1 MSVSNAVFEC
11 VQILTPA
18 QNNKTLNSNL
28 RLELANILVRLK
40 IWAGNVGVFAPDN
53 ASVDYRLRDDP
64 DLVEVVFSMS
74 RRLKQSLLNAVNPP
88 LLEESDDEEKE
99 VVHGRGDDSVASGSS
114 SASLDLD
121 SNVEESDSD
130 DDLEKLGPSA
140 IFIEEANQVINR
152 LYRLATVFRK
162 PQSSSEN
169 AKVQGFIKKLFE
181 RGDVEEL
188 EDVEDHARSH
198 IKAHFPQAPDF
209 LVRRLVEA
217 VVFRRMKIRYR
228 QRHQA
233 KLNQGLE
240 TAFAGLELGQYD
252 KSNTTPA
259 TGLTRS
265 SHVSGKHNGGK
276 GKDHSPSKP
285 RSSVFSATNAS
296 SINRARFADYPRST
310 ALSGVTKAAVGRRQQ
325 LDVPPP
331 PNNDGQE
338 KIECPYCL
346 RMVNQE
352 EMTQPRW
359 TRHILKDID
368 PFICLFEDCKDSLTL
383 FKTVEEWLGHMQWQ
397 HTIVYSC
404 QAVGHE
410 REVFSSPQD
419 LERHIRREH
428 PDTFTESQL
437 PGLVKQGTLP
447 SSNTLGTL
455 NYSLSVGES
464 LCLLCHTSV
473 PQPVNAE
480 STDNTEPASTAEQRM
495 QNHILEHLEA
505 IALLA
510 LPGGN
515 GSDGMNSDA
524 RHSIPGL
531 DAEVKENHDLSLDVF
546 EDISSE
552 RAEDEDVPDQDD
564 DDDFWAA
571 VFHQVKQP
579 HLREPHEDPILI
591 ELGEERKKTTTTD
604 EVLVKDMEAT
614 EENRLDEGDQ
624 SRSDLRQETRT
635 FSDDTPRKISL
646 PEAPT
651 DRMADVDAEAVEY
664 GKFVQTASYV
674 DPSSGTADEYAPGQV
689 ISEEASHNVEVPE
702 GPNTIDNTGNLP
714 EKMQQDVLPV
724 VPSQSSVPSSS
735 SQSDEDYTRTATV
748 EFINSI
754 TPNFSGFTQQVLNM
768 NPKLAEQNTF
778 LVSRLGHHL
787 VARYNSLLQKRVVHF
802 QQTMTG
808 ECPSEDMCIASGG
821 SAVALNEK
829 MKTRG
834 MGPSSS
840 SYGAGPEMELSELDF
855 PPNVPVPP
863 TKSFPAK
870 FECQVCFRETN
881 IIQPSDWTRHVHED
895 VQPFICTW
903 HRCRKDHPPFKRY
916 DDWVRHE
923 NENHRVFSAL
933 SLDFRN
939 NKTNS
944 SDSISS
950 GGHAT

>member
-1 MSVSNAVFEC
+1 MSIQRTCHVITMSVSNAVFEC

-99 VVHGRGDDSVASGSS
+99 VVHGRGDDSVSSGSS

-140 IFIEEANQVINR
+140 MFIEEANQVIHR

-169 AKVQGFIKKLFE
+169 AKVQGFIKKLHE
-181 RGDVEEL
+181 KGDVEEL

-228 QRHQA
+228 QRHQD

-240 TAFAGLELGQYD
+240 MAFAGLGLEQYD

-259 TGLTRS
+259 TGLTLS
-265 SHVSGKHNGGK
+265 GHVSGKQNGGK
-276 GKDHSPSKP
+276 GKDHSLSKP

-296 SINRARFADYPRST
+296 SINRARFADYARSI

-346 RMVNQE
+346 RMINQE

-368 PFICLFEDCKDSLTL
+368 PFICLFEDCKESLPL

-419 LERHIRREH
+419 LESHIRRGH
-428 PDTFTESQL
+428 LDTFTESQL

-447 SSNTLGTL
+447 SSNTIGAL
-455 NYSLSVGES
+455 NYSLSVGETQ
-464 LCLLCHTSV
+464 CLLCHTID
-473 PQPVNAE
+473 PQPLNAE
-480 STDNTEPASTAEQRM
+480 STDDTEPVSTAEQRM

-510 LPGGN
+510 LPGGA

-531 DAEVKENHDLSLDVF
+531 DADVKRENDELPLDIF
-546 EDISSE
+546 EDAAAK
-552 RAEDEDVPDQDD
+552 RVEDEDVPDQDD
-564 DDDFWAA
+564 HDDFWAA

-591 ELGEERKKTTTTD
+591 ELGEEKKKTATD
-604 EVLVKDMEAT
+604 EVLVEDMEAI
-614 EENRLDEGDQ
+614 EETRLDGEDK
-624 SRSDLRQETRT
+624 SRSDLRQET
-635 FSDDTPRKISL
+635 L
-646 PEAPT
+646 EH
-651 DRMADVDAEAVEY
+651 

-674 DPSSGTADEYAPGQV
+674 DPSSGTDNAPGKAFL
-689 ISEEASHNVEVPE
+689 EEASQKVEVPE
-702 GPNTIDNTGNLP
+702 GPDAIDNTGKLP
-714 EKMQQDVLPV
+714 EKMQHDVLPV
-724 VPSQSSVPSSS
+724 VSSHSPSRSSS
-735 SQSDEDYTRTATV
+735 SQSDDDYTRTATD

-754 TPNFSGFTQQVLNM
+754 TPDFSGFTQQVLNM

-778 LVSRLGHHL
+778 LVARLGHHL
-787 VARYNSLLQKRVVHF
+787 VARYNNLLQTRVVHF
-802 QQTMTG
+802 QQTITG
-808 ECPSEDMCIASGG
+808 DCPSGNMCIASGG
-821 SAVALNEK
+821 SAVALGEK
-829 MKTRG
+829 LKTHG
-834 MGPSSS
+834 MGSSSS
-840 SYGAGPEMELSELDF
+840 SYEAGSEMELSDLDF

-870 FECQVCFRETN
+870 FECQICFRETN
-881 IIQPSDWTRHVHED
+881 IIEPSDWTRHVHED

-903 HRCRKDHPPFKRY
+903 ERCRRNHTFKRY

-923 NENHRVFSAL
+923 NENHRVFSDR
-933 SLDFRN
+933 SLGFRN
-939 NKTNS
+939 KETNS
-944 SDSISS
+944 YDSISN
-950 GGHAT
+950 GGHATLTTVDTPVI